1 MVTVHDIKTL
11 IKDKGVQLIRL
22 CFTDIIGD
30 LKGFNI
36 LPAELDK
43 ATGEGIGVDG
53 SSIEGF
59 ARINESDLAAVP
71 DLETFKVLPAEFG
84 NHELKYALVFCD
96 LFTPDGSPFAGDPRY
111 VLKSNLEKIRAEDL
125 TFYVGPELEFFYV
138 KGEMDP
144 EPLDHGGY
152 HDASLI
158 SKTAF
163 VCDKT
168 LMMLGSEGLDIRGEL
183 NHHEVGPSQY
193 EIDLRYSGALTMA
206 DTVMLVKLIIKE
218 VARMNGIYATFMPK
232 PLNDENG
239 NGMHV
244 HQSLSRDGRNIFFAE
259 EEESPSPLPGLN
271 LSDFALKYT
280 AGILAHIREATLVL
294 NQWVNSYKRL
304 VPGYEAPVYLSW
316 ARRNRS
322 DMIRVPGYQPGEE
335 NSTRVE
341 FRVPDPACN
350 PYLAFSVMLAA
361 GLEGIEK
368 EYELADPIEENVFE
382 MTSEQREQKGI
393 GSLPMNLSSA
403 INLTEN
409 SQLVRKA
416 LGDHVFDSFIKNKK
430 IEWEQYRVQVTDYE
444 LKKYLPML

>member
-304 VPGYEAPVYLSW
+304 VPGYEAPCYIVW
-316 ARRNRS
+316 GHKNRS
-322 DMIRVPGYQPGEE
+322 ALVRVPHYKTPQSARIELR
-335 NSTRVE
+335 S
-341 FRVPDPACN
+341 PDAACN
-350 PYLAFSVMLAA
+350 PYLAFSAMLAMGMA
-361 GLEGIEK
+361 GVNNSYDLP
-368 EYELADPIEENVFE
+368 DPIEENIYDA
-382 MTSEQREQKGI
+382 EQRKRGI
-393 GSLPMNLSSA
+393 EELPESLSEA
-403 INLTEN
+403 IHVFKKSKLMRE
-409 SQLVRKA
+409 A
-416 LGDHVFDSFIKNKK
+416 LGDHIFRKFIANKT
-430 IEWEQYRVQVTDYE
+430 IEWDRYRRFVTSYE
-444 LKKYLPML
+444 IRHSLPRL

>member
-1 MVTVHDIKTL
+1 MVTIQDIKTL

-36 LPAELDK
+36 LPNELDK

-59 ARINESDLAAVP
+59 ARINESDLVAVP
-71 DLETFKVLPAEFG
+71 DLETFKVLPDEFG

-96 LFTPDGSPFAGDPRY
+96 LFTPDGLPFAGDSRY

-152 HDASLI
+152 HDASMI

-168 LMMLGSEGLDIRGEL
+168 LMMLGSDGLDIRGEL

-193 EIDLRYSGALTMA
+193 EVDLRYSGALTMA

-244 HQSLSRDGRNIFFAE
+244 HQSLLRDGKNIFFAE
-259 EEESPSPLPGLN
+259 EDECPSPLPGLN

-280 AGILAHIREATLVL
+280 AGILTHIREATLVL

-304 VPGYEAPVYLSW
+304 VPGYEAPCYIVW
-316 ARRNRS
+316 GHKNRS
-322 DMIRVPGYQPGEE
+322 TLVRVPHYKNPQSARIELR
-335 NSTRVE
+335 S
-341 FRVPDPACN
+341 PDAACN
-350 PYLAFSVMLAA
+350 PYLAFSAMLAMGIA
-361 GLEGIEK
+361 GVNNSYDLP
-368 EYELADPIEENVFE
+368 DPIEENIYDADQSKRGIEELPESLSEAIQVFTKSDL
-382 MTSEQREQKGI
+382 MRE
-393 GSLPMNLSSA
+393 
-403 INLTEN
+403 T
-409 SQLVRKA
+409 
-416 LGDHVFDSFIKNKK
+416 LGDHIFEKFIANKT
-430 IEWEQYRVQVTDYE
+430 IEWDRYRRFVTDYE
-444 LKKYLPML
+444 IKHLLPRL